1 MADAAN
7 TKVSGARTS
16 KPQEAASARGKAP
29 PETRFAF
36 DLSTS
41 ARWSGVAVGIVRVER
56 ELARRAVEHLGDRLQ
71 FCVYDLRA
79 NCFRTI
85 DPTTAMAIV
94 EGRLNVDF
102 EPGETERIAD
112 LELRTQVRAHLLN
125 RPRLFS
131 GLQALRGRKV
141 TVEQA
146 LALRAATGAPSMTF
160 RQIGR
165 EYLIGNPRLYR
176 TVQRLRGRSLSL
188 NQIAQIRADEARQ
201 RRPVDTTVKRVKL
214 ADLAADELKLRP
226 NLVVISGGL
235 DWEHKNLRAIYRLKQ
250 QYGCRY
256 AAILYD
262 LIPLNLPQYVVPH
275 YVNLLTDYFGEL
287 FWTADFGMC
296 ISRKTREDALAYCA
310 ENGMKPLAMQHFPL
324 GGDLPP
330 SEVKASLPEAL
341 AGKRYA
347 IFVST
352 IEPRKNHR
360 ALYEAWDHAVRQGRI
375 DTEACRL
382 VFVGRPGWNTSE
394 LMHEIRTNPNTKDS
408 IVLMEGVS
416 DAMLDALYKG
426 AEFGLFPSRYEGY
439 GLPLAEMLSHGLP
452 CIVSPAGSLPEVGG
466 DLVVYKEPIDIAGWS
481 EEIIRFFTEP
491 QRLANHRQA
500 IRDRYRP
507 ISWER
512 ASDEFFRALEALVK
526 S

>member
-1 MADAAN
+1 MADAAK
-7 TKVSGARTS
+7 TGAVGAS
-16 KPQEAASARGKAP
+16 KSRAAASRRSAAKPG
-29 PETRFAF
+29 TRFAF

-56 ELARRAVEHLGDRLQ
+56 ELARRAREHLGDRLQ
-71 FCVYDLRA
+71 YCLYDLHA
-79 NCFRTI
+79 KAFRTI

-102 EPGETERIAD
+102 EPGETQRLAD

-131 GLQALRGRKV
+131 ALQALRGRKV
-141 TVEQA
+141 SIEQA

-165 EYLIGNPRLYR
+165 EYLIGNPRLYQAF
-176 TVQRLRGRSLSL
+176 QRLRGRSLSL
-188 NQIAQIRADEARQ
+188 SQISQIRAEEARQ
-201 RRPVDTTVKRVKL
+201 RRPVEAGAKRVKL
-214 ADLAADELKLRP
+214 ADLAAGELKLAP
-226 NLVVISGGL
+226 DLVVISGGL
-235 DWEHKNLRAIYRLKQ
+235 DWEHKDLRAIYRLKRER
-250 QYGCRY
+250 GFRY

-296 ISRKTREDALAYCA
+296 ISRKTQEDALAYCA
-310 ENGMKPLAMQHFPL
+310 ENGMQPLAMRHFPL

-330 SEVKASLPEAL
+330 SKVQATLPDAL
-341 AGKRYA
+341 TGKRYA

-375 DTEACRL
+375 DAETCRL
-382 VFVGRPGWNTSE
+382 VFVGRAGWNTSE
-394 LMHEIRTNPNTKDS
+394 LMHEIRTNPHTKDS

-426 AEFGLFPSRYEGY
+426 ADFGLFPSRYEGY

-452 CIVSPAGSLPEVGG
+452 CIVSPAGSLPEVGEQ
-466 DLVVYKEPIDIAGWS
+466 LVVYKDPIDIAGWS
-481 EEIIRFFTEP
+481 EEIVRFFSEP
-491 QRLANHRQA
+491 QLLAAHRQA
-500 IRDRYRP
+500 IRERYRP

-512 ASDEFFRALEALVK
+512 ASDEFFRALEGLVK
-526 S
+526 P